1 MVKWLPWVKENLS
14 GEGLKEAPLLAEL
27 ETVQAYEPIRGGH
40 QLGHHGNL
48 DRYMKGKGNGMTGF
62 ASNGGVVI
70 ERLQRPL

>member
-1 MVKWLPWVKENLS
+1 MLKWLPCVNENLS

-48 DRYMKGKGNGMTGF
+48 DRNRKGKGNGMTGF
-62 ASNGGVVI
+62 ESNGGVVI
-70 ERLQRPL
+70 DRLQIPL

>member
-1 MVKWLPWVKENLS
+1 MLKWLPWLKENLS

-48 DRYMKGKGNGMTGF
+48 DRNRKGNEDGMTGF
-62 ASNGGVVI
+62 ESNGEVVI
-70 ERLQRPL
+70 DRLQRPV